1 MTPLTKIERKL
12 LEDAALLLSKLGA
25 SKASEEIDYVLE
37 ESENRV
43 KVISD
48 EQFEQIRLEEDEIA
62 KKLERDFSIKR
73 KVTDLL

>member
-1 MTPLTKIERKL
+1 MTLTETERKL
-12 LEDAALLLSKLGA
+12 LENAALLLSKLGA
-25 SKASEEIDYVLE
+25 STASEEIDYVLE
-37 ESENRV
+37 ENENWV

-48 EQFEQIRLEEDEIA
+48 EQFEQIRLEENEIA

>member
-1 MTPLTKIERKL
+1 MTLTETERKL
-12 LEDAALLLSKLGA
+12 LENAALLLSQIGA

-37 ESENRV
+37 EHEMHE

-48 EQFEQIRLEEDEIA
+48 EQFEQIRIEENEIA

-73 KVTDLL
+73 KAVDLL

>member
-1 MTPLTKIERKL
+1 MKLTETERKL
-12 LEDAALLLSKLGA
+12 LENAALLLSRIGA

-37 ESENRV
+37 EHENKV

-48 EQFEQIRLEEDEIA
+48 EQFEQFRMEEDEIA
-62 KKLERDFSIKR
+62 KKLEHDFLIKR

>member
-1 MTPLTKIERKL
+1 MTLLTEIERKL

-37 ESENRV
+37 ENEMQARV
-43 KVISD
+43 LSD
-48 EQFEQIRLEEDEIA
+48 EQFEQIRMEEDEISE
-62 KKLERDFSIKR
+62 KLKRDFSFKR